1 MSRWAVPLGLYQP
14 GTSLLHRWG
23 AGPKLA
29 ALAALGIVLVGWP
42 RWQVAVGGLA
52 AVLMSAVLARLRWRE
67 SARGLVPILVLLLAV
82 AAFQTWQRGWE
93 VAVQVSASLF
103 ALVLAGTVLTA
114 TTPADRLV
122 DLLVRTARPLA
133 RFGLRPEMFALAVA
147 LMLRTI
153 PTLLGVLDEAR
164 DAARARG
171 LERQPR
177 AVVVPTAVR
186 TVARAHAVGEALAAR
201 GLGESE
207 PAAPVR

>member
-1 MSRWAVPLGLYQP
+1 MSRWTVPLGVYQP
-14 GTSLLHRWG
+14 GTTPVHRLG

-29 ALAALGIVLVGWP
+29 LLTVLGLALVVRPHWTVALGGLGFVLA
-42 RWQVAVGGLA
+42 VAL
-52 AVLMSAVLARLRWRE
+52 LARLRWRE
-67 SARGLVPILVLLLAV
+67 SVRGLLPVLVLLTGL
-82 AAFQTWQRGWE
+82 AAFQVWQRGWE

-114 TTPADRLV
+114 TTPGDRLV
-122 DLLVRTARPLA
+122 DLLVRGARPLA
-133 RFGLRPEMFALAVA
+133 RVGLRPEVFALAVA
-147 LMLRTI
+147 LMLRSI
-153 PTLLGVLDEAR
+153 PALFDVVAEAR

-201 GLGESE
+201 GLAE
-207 PAAPVR
+207 

>member
-1 MSRWAVPLGLYQP
+1 MRPAVSLGLYQP
-14 GTSLLHRWG
+14 GGTPVHRLG

-29 ALAALGIVLVGWP
+29 VLAAFGIVLVVWP
-42 RWQVAVGGLA
+42 RWTVALGGLA
-52 AVLMSAVLARLRWRE
+52 VVLGIAVLARLRWRE
-67 SARGLVPILVLLLAV
+67 SARGLLPVLVLLAGI
-82 AAFQTWQRGWE
+82 AAFQVWQRGWE
-93 VAVQVSASLF
+93 LAVQVSASLL

-114 TTPADRLV
+114 TTPGDRLV
-122 DLLVRTARPLA
+122 DLLVRGARPLA
-133 RFGLRPEMFALAVA
+133 RVGLRPEVFALAVA

-153 PTLLGVLDEAR
+153 PALLDVFAEAR

-201 GLGESE
+201 GLAE
-207 PAAPVR
+207 

>member
-1 MSRWAVPLGLYQP
+1 MTSIRLGVYQP
-14 GTSLLHRWG
+14 GESLVHRLSSG
-23 AGPKLA
+23 TKLA
-29 ALAALGIVLVGWP
+29 ALAALGIVLVGWT
-42 RWQVAVGGLA
+42 RWTVALGGLVV
-52 AVLMSAVLARLRWRE
+52 VLGIALLARLRWRE
-67 SARGLVPILVLLLAV
+67 SARGLVPVLVMLV
-82 AAFQTWQRGWE
+82 GIAAFQVWQRGWE

-114 TTPADRLV
+114 TTPGDRLV
-122 DLLVRTARPLA
+122 DLLVRCARPLA
-133 RFGLRPEMFALAVA
+133 RVGLRPEVFALAMA

-153 PTLLGVLDEAR
+153 PALFEVFAEAR

-201 GLGESE
+201 GLAE
-207 PAAPVR
+207 